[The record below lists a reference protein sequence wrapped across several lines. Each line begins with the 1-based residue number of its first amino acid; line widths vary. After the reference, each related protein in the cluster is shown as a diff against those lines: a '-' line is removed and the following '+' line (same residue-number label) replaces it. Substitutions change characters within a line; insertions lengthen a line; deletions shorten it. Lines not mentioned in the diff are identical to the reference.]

1 MSKAV
6 AAATMPPVLARLVGD
21 WAGAGWSRHRPGQR
35 PRPLAQTEAVRSHL
49 DGLLLTVEGCGT
61 AAGSAEVV
69 HRAFAVISGAGHGT
83 RLRWTAYVAEGC
95 TDTELTMHPDGFEW
109 LLDAGPAGRT
119 RFRATLTSDRWRE
132 TGEQQGADG
141 SWTIVFAMDLSRRPG
156 PVLVR

>member
-1 MSKAV
+1 VSKAV

-109 LLDAGPAGRT
+109 PVPGSGQPSPATVGGRPVSNRAPTAAGR
-119 RFRATLTSDRWRE
+119 SC
-132 TGEQQGADG
+132 
-141 SWTIVFAMDLSRRPG
+141 SPWT
-156 PVLVR
+156 